1 MYQIY
6 SVLLSFYLEH
16 LSGKKVGEI
25 SMVILISLLS
35 LSRAFALLPLFYIS
49 NVSAD
54 IALLIHGFNNNAM
67 TWQQSGVSPYL
78 HQQGW
83 YDQGTLYDQWNSV
96 VLQSSSFGTLSGQA
110 EKNGNK
116 LYTVNLASRAPVAY
130 QSHQLR
136 KIIHWLNQMHPAEPI
151 FLIGHSI
158 GGLVARFA
166 LIELFQ
172 EQPQKTKPNHISGL
186 ITIATPHLGTFRA
199 AQAIDAVEVPFF
211 FPGPGWRFLEDIF
224 AGDSYKLVKK
234 SKSLLYELYPTR
246 PRNLTFW
253 LNEQTH
259 PQIPYFSVVR
269 TSGDFL
275 VPKYSQDMN
284 NVPALKNRSLTWNSH
299 SAHYLNLEDAL
310 TIHSILTLLS
320 NSP

>member
-1 MYQIY
+1 
-6 SVLLSFYLEH
+6 
-16 LSGKKVGEI
+16 
-25 SMVILISLLS
+25 MVILKSLLS

-83 YDQGTLYDQWNSV
+83 HDQGTLYDQGNSV
-96 VLQSSSFGTLSGQA
+96 VLQPSGFGTPSGQA

-116 LYTVNLASRAPVAY
+116 LYTVNLASRAPVSY
-130 QSHQLR
+130 QSYQLR
-136 KIIHWLNQMHPAEPI
+136 KMIHWLNQMHPAEPI
-151 FLIGHSI
+151 FLIGHSA

-172 EQPQKTKPNHISGL
+172 EQPQKTEPNHISGL

-199 AQAIDAVEVPFF
+199 AQAIDAVEEPFF
-211 FPGPGWRFLEDIF
+211 CPGPGWSFLEEIF
-224 AGDSYKLVKK
+224 AGDDYKLVKK
-234 SKSLLYELYPTR
+234 SKSLLYELYPTQ

-259 PQIPYFSVVR
+259 PQISYFSVVR
-269 TSGDFL
+269 TSGDFV
-275 VPKYSQDMN
+275 VPVYSQDMN

-299 SAHYLNLEDAL
+299 SDHYLNPEDAL